1 MKYVPV
7 IAIVICGFTTACSF
21 KSEKTVV
28 QAPTP
33 APTQTVVTT
42 DATPGTTTVYVPV
55 RQ

>member
-1 MKYVPV
+1 MKYVSV
-7 IAIVICGFTTACSF
+7 IAVVVCGFTAACSF

-33 APTQTVVTT
+33 AQTVVTT
-42 DATPGTTTVYVPV
+42 DAPPGTTVYVPV